1 MAQFLLKQNTSELA
15 ADSLP
20 GVRQV
25 VGHTPRRTCA
35 RLRADPEV
43 WCCDTFSLFRDGRPI
58 GDGTVLVVDDGKIGV
73 VGEKPT

>member
-1 MAQFLLKQNTSELA
+1 M
-15 ADSLP
+15 
-20 GVRQV
+20 RQV